1 MTDQGTRVQ
10 TSHPSTG
17 ERCGAGIRG
26 RLLAAFGAVAATSV
40 LAGGVG
46 WLAFDIIESRVD
58 RIAGVTLP
66 SLTTAQRMAEESAR
80 MAAAAPVL
88 AAAASQQDRKALID
102 DLAGRAR
109 RLGEATDRLE
119 SAYPQDPRV
128 EALRGRLRA
137 MSDTLAALDRL
148 VESRLDVAER
158 SAGRLAALTAT
169 HHRFLGELGPLIEAA
184 AADTRGA
191 ATQVGS
197 VTERELQAMTAAGAD
212 LASSYDLRASMA
224 SMALSLTRA
233 TGADRPS
240 VVDSYERS
248 FRRLS
253 DQLAPLL
260 TAAEVPGGESVR
272 RAVQRLLELGG
283 TRGGD
288 DGAFAIR
295 RRQLEGNLDP
305 AEAARL
311 EDRARVLRGEVE
323 RLETAVLGKLQLHVR
338 ESRDNLDKAQ
348 ATLRSDIG
356 SAVDTLL
363 TQGLPTLRRRLELAA
378 AGNLIAGTL
387 AEAGSAPSEE
397 RLTALRPVYD
407 AAARELAA
415 RSADELSGLAGTLI
429 AFGSGDDGLFALRA
443 QELTLA
449 ARENLALGESRAI
462 AEQLGAE
469 VASLVAA
476 VAEDAE
482 RSARTTHDAI
492 GQGRHWLTGLALFSV
507 LGTVLIV
514 WLYVGRRIVR
524 RLIRLEGAM
533 RAIAG
538 GDLDTVVPDHNQ
550 GRSQG
555 RGRDEIDAMTGALA
569 VFRDNALATR
579 AAEQAAAADR
589 ERAAQERRGVL
600 LDLASQ
606 FEASVKEVADSVAAM
621 AGTVH
626 EGADS
631 MTRSASRTSS
641 EATSALLASS
651 EASAN
656 VESAAAAAEE
666 LARSIE
672 EIARQVNRSA
682 RIARDAVEDAGHT
695 NRVVDALSGATERI
709 GEVVGLINQIANQT
723 NLLALNATIEA
734 ARAGEAG
741 RGFAIV
747 AGEVKALA
755 AQTANATGEI
765 AGQIA
770 TIQATTGQVVEAI
783 QAIVRTVTVIDGI
796 SGSIAAAVEQ
806 QGAATQEIARSV
818 ADAARGTSRSSAS
831 MRSVTDTAE
840 RTGRSAG
847 ELLAASQSMTGQTA
861 RLRQEVD
868 NFLVAVRRR

>member
-1 MTDQGTRVQ
+1 MTDQGASVP

-17 ERCGAGIRG
+17 GRRGAGIRG

-88 AAAASQQDRKALID
+88 AAAVSQQDRKALID

-109 RLGEATDRLE
+109 RLHEATDRLE

-137 MSDTLAALDRL
+137 MTDTLAALDRL

-158 SAGRLAALTAT
+158 SADRLAALTAT
-169 HHRFLGELGPLIEAA
+169 HHRFLSDLAPLVEAG

-191 ATQVGS
+191 ATLVGS
-197 VTERELQAMTAAGAD
+197 VTERELQAMTDAGAD
-212 LASSYDLRASMA
+212 LASSYELRASMA

-233 TGADRPS
+233 TGADKTS
-240 VVDSYERS
+240 VVDTYERG

-253 DQLAPLL
+253 DQIAPLL

-283 TRGGD
+283 TAGGD
-288 DGAFAIR
+288 DGAFSIR
-295 RRQLEGNLDP
+295 RRQLAGNLDP
-305 AEAARL
+305 AEALRL

-338 ESRDNLDKAQ
+338 ESRENLEKAQ

-356 SAVDTLL
+356 NAVDALL
-363 TQGLPTLRRRLELAA
+363 TQGLPSLRRRLELAA

-387 AEAGSAPSEE
+387 AEAGGAPGLD
-397 RLTALRPVYD
+397 RLTALRPVYET
-407 AAARELAA
+407 AARDLAA
-415 RSADELSGLAGTLI
+415 RSTDEMTDLAGKLI
-429 AFGSGDDGLFALRA
+429 AFGAGDDGLFALRA

-449 ARENLALGESRAI
+449 ARENAALGESRAI

-469 VASLVAA
+469 VATLVAA

-507 LGTVLIV
+507 LSAALIV
-514 WLYVGRRIVR
+514 WLYVGRRIVA

-538 GDLDTVVPDHNQ
+538 GDLDTAVPDRNQ
-550 GRSQG
+550 GRGQ
-555 RGRDEIDAMTGALA
+555 DEIDAMTGALA
-569 VFRDNALATR
+569 VFRDNTIATR
-579 AAEQAAAADR
+579 TAEAAAEAERESAAR
-589 ERAAQERRGVL
+589 ERRGVL

-626 EGADS
+626 QGADS
-631 MTRSASRTSS
+631 MTRSAGQTSS

-666 LARSIE
+666 LAHSIE

-682 RIARDAVEDAGHT
+682 GIARDAVEDAGHT
-695 NRVVDALSGATERI
+695 NRVVDSLSGATERI

-741 RGFAIV
+741 KGFAIV

-755 AQTANATGEI
+755 AQTAHATGEI

-770 TIQATTGQVVEAI
+770 TIQATTGQVVGAI
-783 QAIVRTVTVIDGI
+783 QAIVRTVTAIDEI

-818 ADAARGTSRSSAS
+818 ADAARATSRSSAS

-840 RTGRSAG
+840 QTGRSAG

>member
-1 MTDQGTRVQ
+1 MTDQGTGAP
-10 TSHPSTG
+10 TSRPSTG
-17 ERCGAGIRG
+17 ERRGAGIRG

-109 RLGEATDRLE
+109 RLGEATDQLE

-169 HHRFLGELGPLIEAA
+169 HHRFLGELGPLIEAG

-197 VTERELQAMTAAGAD
+197 VTGRELQAMTAAGAD

-224 SMALSLTRA
+224 SMALNLTRA
-233 TGADRPS
+233 TGADTPS
-240 VVDSYERS
+240 IVDTYERG

-272 RAVQRLLELGG
+272 RAVQRLMELGG
-283 TRGGD
+283 STGGD

-295 RRQLEGNLDP
+295 RRQLKGGLDQTD
-305 AEAARL
+305 AAGL
-311 EDRARVLRGEVE
+311 EDRARVLRSEVE
-323 RLETAVLGKLQLHVR
+323 RLEISVLGKLQLHVR
-338 ESRDNLDKAQ
+338 ESRDNLEKAQ

-363 TQGLPTLRRRLELAA
+363 SQGLPTLRRRLELAA

-407 AAARELAA
+407 AAARDLAA
-415 RSADELSGLAGTLI
+415 RTAGELTDLAGLLI
-429 AFGSGDDGLFALRA
+429 AFGSGDDGLFALRT

-449 ARENLALGESRAI
+449 AQENVALGEGRTI
-462 AEQLGAE
+462 AEQLGTE

-492 GQGRHWLTGLALFSV
+492 GQGRRWLSGLALFSV

-514 WLYVGRRIVR
+514 WLYVGRRIVG

-538 GDLDTVVPDHNQ
+538 GNLDTAVPAR
-550 GRSQG
+550 GQG

-579 AAEQAAAADR
+579 NAEQAAAADR

-631 MTRSASRTSS
+631 MTRSAGRTSS

-682 RIARDAVEDAGHT
+682 GIARNAVEDAGHT
-695 NRVVDALSGATERI
+695 NRVVDALSGATGRI
-709 GEVVGLINQIANQT
+709 GEVVGLINQIATQT

-741 RGFAIV
+741 KGFAIV

-755 AQTANATGEI
+755 NQTAQATGEI
-765 AGQIA
+765 ADQIA
-770 TIQATTGQVVEAI
+770 TIQATTRQVVEAI
-783 QAIVRTVTVIDGI
+783 QAIVRTVTAIDEI

-840 RTGRSAG
+840 QTGRSAG
-847 ELLAASQSMTGQTA
+847 DLLAASQSMTGQTA

-868 NFLVAVRRR
+868 NFLGAVRRR